1 MGRSLEGDSGHL
13 SSCAL
18 STSGEL
24 VQGFGVSGL
33 GFSYC
38 GGSDFRTK
46 YFSSLSCLLFSSLS
60 LFVFGLGSVCATQ
73 IAMELT
79 VYLRL
84 DSDS

>member
-1 MGRSLEGDSGHL
+1 MGMSLEGDNGHL

-33 GFSYC
+33 EFSYC

-46 YFSSLSCLLFSSLS
+46 YFSSLSFLLFFFLPLS
-60 LFVFGLGSVCATQ
+60 LFVFG
-73 IAMELT
+73 
-79 VYLRL
+79 
-84 DSDS
+84 

>member
-1 MGRSLEGDSGHL
+1 MGMSLEGDSGHP

-46 YFSSLSCLLFSSLS
+46 YFSSLSFLLFFFLPLS
-60 LFVFGLGSVCATQ
+60 LFVFG
-73 IAMELT
+73 
-79 VYLRL
+79 
-84 DSDS
+84 